1 MIDTK
6 PYEHIYPQST
16 LDCLQTIQ
24 LPKSAGWQA
33 KLTPG
38 GYVTFRPTEGNV
50 PCWFHR
56 QMQRLCFGFVWER
69 VK

>member
-16 LDCLQTIQ
+16 SDYLQTIQ

-56 QMQRLCFGFVWER
+56 QMQRLCFGFVWKR

>member
-6 PYEHIYPQST
+6 PYEHVYPQST
-16 LDCLQTIQ
+16 LNYLQTIQ
-24 LPKSAGWQA
+24 LPKPANWQA
-33 KLTPG
+33 SLTPG
-38 GYVTFRPTEGNV
+38 GYVKFRPTEGNV

-69 VK
+69 LT

>member
-1 MIDTK
+1 MTDTK
-6 PYEHIYPQST
+6 PYEHVYPQST
-16 LDCLQTIQ
+16 LDYLQTIQ
-24 LPKSAGWQA
+24 LPKSSGWQV
-33 KLTPG
+33 KLLPKG
-38 GYVTFRPTEGNV
+38 LVTFRPTEGNV